1 MEQGTKF
8 KNFSVMMTEAETANC
23 NDILSQL
30 AFPGETKKDTTLRA
44 FQIVQAALDKET
56 MKNGGMDT
64 AALDAALDNIRSMF
78 VTAAQNRGQIVER
91 KEQEI
96 AEIKSKQNER
106 EKELLEKIEE
116 YEKEIKAAEEE
127 KKVNKREKKAAEQQA
142 ETLQKQLED
151 LQSRIEE
158 NEVQLA
164 EKEKVI
170 RMMTNQITASEEK
183 LVQYE
188 ALKASEQEAREQV
201 KKLQMEMERKLS
213 DQEKDHALQLE
224 RAVYAKERELE
235 ETIRVKERE
244 NAQLQIENVKL
255 SALKEKFEM
264 ENRK

>member
-1 MEQGTKF
+1 MEGNKF
-8 KNFSVMMTEAETANC
+8 KNFSVAMTEEETIKC

-30 AFPGETKKDTTLRA
+30 AFPGEKKKDTTLRA

-64 AALDAALDNIRSMF
+64 AALDAALENIRNMF

-127 KKVNKREKKAAEQQA
+127 KKVSRGEKKAAEQQA
-142 ETLQKQLED
+142 EILQKQLEE
-151 LQSRIEE
+151 LQIQSGE
-158 NEVQLA
+158 NKEQLA

-170 RMMTNQITASEEK
+170 RMLTNQITASEEK
-183 LVQYE
+183 LAQYE

-213 DQEKDHALQLE
+213 DQEKDHELQLE

-235 ETIRVKERE
+235 ETIRAKERE